1 MDAIGDFFQQNYRIL
16 VATEPENLI
25 IGKADLWD
33 SGEQATGK
41 PHPRALFTHCFF
53 SLFQPIASKNG
64 PIDAGVVGTKAILN
78 VLMDFRQPDVLF
90 EMANKRTFP
99 GWGYGVDALHANT
112 ILYSADLPGGSY
124 QVMQD
129 AEQCQTRIMQ

>member
-1 MDAIGDFFQQNYRIL
+1 L
-16 VATEPENLI
+16 VLN
-25 IGKADLWD
+25 G
-33 SGEQATGK
+33 
-41 PHPRALFTHCFF
+41 
-53 SLFQPIASKNG
+53 LFQPIASKNG